1 MSILKSLK
9 LGVGCLTAGIGQ
21 ILLSC
26 LSLGIH
32 LFTIYTA
39 FSLSGI
45 FGGIL
50 TIFFPP
56 LSEIAWFIILW
67 IKFGFLNIY
76 TYTVLG
82 YIVIVLLSLGGMYL
96 ASSSLED

>member
-1 MSILKSLK
+1 LSILKSLK

-45 FGGIL
+45 FGG
-50 TIFFPP
+50 FPP